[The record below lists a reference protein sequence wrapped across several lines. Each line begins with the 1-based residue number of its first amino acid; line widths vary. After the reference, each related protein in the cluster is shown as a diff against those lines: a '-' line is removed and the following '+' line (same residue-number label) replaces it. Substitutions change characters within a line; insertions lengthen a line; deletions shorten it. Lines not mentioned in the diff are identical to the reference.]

1 MCRLFIALALL
12 LCSLAEAAPHRL
24 RVHPNQSLTIFSM
37 AEGPDGLLWLA
48 AADGLYRFNG
58 FHYDKITAYPFVSAH
73 SVGFTRDGSLWCA
86 GVEGLARVVDHRF
99 EIVTH
104 ELVQSMAIYPDQ
116 VFVRLGDGL
125 ARVGLDGSVKRLK
138 YLIRRDLT
146 IDSSGRLWG
155 VCLYRQTACWF
166 DPSKPYAPK
175 TDAGTPSAL
184 HLLDLPPGL
193 DYVQIVPMEDGRMWA
208 ASANRALLVENGREI
223 LHHDRQPSK
232 EVARAGPLLEGR
244 NGQLWFLAERIQG
257 LNSPVEF
264 RDRAENDRY
273 SPIAGIEDHTGHLW
287 VHQLGRGLVE
297 WNPNAQWQR
306 WFPEDFENEPVVQTT
321 RDVGGAVIVATQKNI
336 YRLGTSLETN
346 GTTSLQTNVEQ
357 SGKWS
362 PVMKDQHWFESV
374 LPLEEGGYLASTHD
388 GVVRISRDGRILER
402 LKDSTPGR
410 HIYRK
415 IIRDSKGRVW
425 IGAKQ
430 MLLRVEGQPG
440 STYLRATSLP
450 EMQPNQYEDAV
461 DLEVDSAGRLW
472 VGYERGI
479 AWLDPADPTDQ
490 WHKISTDQPVA
501 LVRSFALAGDS
512 DIWVTYRRGGSFSRL
527 HKEGEQWRV
536 TEFPAASG
544 YTPVNSYFI
553 KRDSRGWIWRGTPD
567 GVYVSD
573 GVHVAPDDWIHLNLQ
588 NGLAANE
595 TSLYGFFEDRDGS
608 VWIAGDEGLTRML
621 PDANWFAAPR
631 SDAPRVTSVEA
642 DGRKFLF
649 PEPIPSHLPADTK
662 VLRIGIGSLHAP
674 PFRDAA
680 LRYRLLPDSKEWKLS
695 RDGMLEFRELRSR
708 AYTLEIGYPGNGES
722 AVGQYRLQI
731 GTVVSWGWPIGLLS
745 AAGVLIPV
753 IRYAPWFERTR
764 FRMAKSVFLLRRRY
778 SRNANSSSDTAVGA
792 IDRSGETLAGRYRLT
807 RLISRSGFSVV
818 YEASDAQDAGT
829 ALAIKILNRSPDSE
843 GRMRDR
849 FAHEVAAL
857 RSVDHPGVVRILDS
871 WISPDGEPC
880 LAMPLLSGPT
890 LRTALA
896 GGRLGPK
903 RAARILRDIGGAL
916 AAVHQRGI
924 VHRDLKP
931 ENIILLDV
939 MRDEQAV
946 IIDFG
951 TAGLRTGENELAAT
965 TLMAGS
971 FYYMAP
977 ERLTGHYS
985 PASDVF
991 SLAVIVLEMLTGK
1004 RLTDLNAMFSD
1015 EWFHRELEK
1024 AVGKDLAVP
1033 LGPAFDPH
1041 PQRRPQDVGKW
1052 SEEIVAI
1059 LD

>member
-1 MCRLFIALALL
+1 MRRLFIALVLVFA
-12 LCSLAEAAPHRL
+12 SVGEAAPHRPV
-24 RVHPNQSLTIFSM
+24 VHPNSALTIFSI

-48 AADGLYRFNG
+48 AADGLYRFDG
-58 FHYDKITAYPFVSAH
+58 FHYDKIAAYPFVSAH

-86 GVEGLARVVDHRF
+86 SVEGLARVINHRF
-99 EIVTH
+99 EIVMH

-116 VFVRLGDGL
+116 IFVRLGDGL
-125 ARVGLDGSVKRLK
+125 GRVGMDGSVKRLK

-155 VCLYRQTACWF
+155 VCMYGQTACWF
-166 DPSKPYAPK
+166 DPAKANAPK
-175 TDAGTPSAL
+175 TDASKIEPGTPSAL
-184 HLLDLPPGL
+184 HSLDLPPGL
-193 DYVQIVPMEDGRMWA
+193 EYLQIAPTEDGRMWA
-208 ASANRALLVENGREI
+208 AAANRALLIENGREV
-223 LHHDRQPSK
+223 LHHDRQPSR
-232 EVARAGPLLEGR
+232 EVSRAGPLLEGR
-244 NGQLWFLAERIQG
+244 NGQLWFLAERILG
-257 LNSPVEF
+257 LISPVEF

-273 SPIAGIEDHTGHLW
+273 SPIAGLEDRGGRLW
-287 VHQLGRGLVE
+287 VHQLSRGLVE

-306 WFPEDFENEPVVQTT
+306 WFPEDFANEPVVQTT
-321 RDVGGAVIVATQKNI
+321 RDSRGAVIVATQKNI
-336 YRLGTSLETN
+336 YRLETN
-346 GTTSLQTNVEQ
+346 VEKNVEQ
-357 SGKWS
+357 SGKWT
-362 PVMKDQHWFESV
+362 PVMKDEHWFESV
-374 LPLEEGGYLASTHD
+374 LPLEDGGYLASTRD

-402 LKDSTPGR
+402 LKDATAGR

-425 IGAKQ
+425 VGAKQ

-440 STYLRATSLP
+440 SMHLRAESLP
-450 EMQPNQYEDAV
+450 EMQANQYEDAV
-461 DLEVDSAGRLW
+461 DLEVDAAGRLW

-479 AWLDPADPTDQ
+479 AWLDPADPADQ
-490 WHKISTDQPVA
+490 WHKISTDLPVA
-501 LVRSFALAGDS
+501 LVRSLTLAGDS

-527 HKEGEQWRV
+527 HKDGEQWRV

-621 PDANWFAAPR
+621 PDASWFQASTAAAPQ
-631 SDAPRVTSVEA
+631 VTSVDA
-642 DGRKFLF
+642 DGHQFVF
-649 PEPIPSHLPADTK
+649 PGSIPSQLPSDTK
-662 VLRIGIGSLHAP
+662 VLRIAIGSLHP
-674 PFRDAA
+674 SQFRDAP
-680 LRYRLLPDSKEWKLS
+680 LRYRLLPDAKEWKLS
-695 RDGMLEFRELRSR
+695 RDGNLEFRNLRTR
-708 AYTLEIGYPGNGES
+708 AYTLELGYAGIGTS
-722 AVGQYRLQI
+722 AIGQYRLQI
-731 GTVVSWGWPIGLLS
+731 GTVVNWGWPFGLLS
-745 AAGVLIPV
+745 AVGILIPV
-753 IRYAPWFERTR
+753 VRYAPWFERTR
-764 FRMAKSVFLLRRRY
+764 FRMARSLFLLRRRY
-778 SRNANSSSDTAVGA
+778 SRGAHSSSEQAVGVV
-792 IDRSGETLAGRYRLT
+792 DRSGETLAGCYRLT

-818 YEASDAQDAGT
+818 YEARDVVGT
-829 ALAIKILNRSPDSE
+829 ESTVAVKILNRSYDDD

-871 WISPDGEPC
+871 WINPDGEPC
-880 LAMPLLSGPT
+880 LAMPFMTGPT
-890 LRTALA
+890 LRKAIGDGPIGPQRTARVVRQV
-896 GGRLGPK
+896 G
-903 RAARILRDIGGAL
+903 DAL
-916 AAVHQRGI
+916 AAVHRHGI

-931 ENIILLDV
+931 ENIILQ
-939 MRDEQAV
+939 DEQAV
-946 IIDFG
+946 VIDFG

-965 TLMAGS
+965 TLMSGS

-985 PASDVF
+985 SASDVF

-1004 RLTDLNAMFSD
+1004 RLTDLNTMYSD
-1015 EWFHRELEK
+1015 DAFRRELEK
-1024 AVGKDLAVP
+1024 AVGPELAGR

-1041 PQRRPQDVGKW
+1041 PQRRPQEIGKW
-1052 SEEIVAI
+1052 SVEIAAV
-1059 LD
+1059 LE